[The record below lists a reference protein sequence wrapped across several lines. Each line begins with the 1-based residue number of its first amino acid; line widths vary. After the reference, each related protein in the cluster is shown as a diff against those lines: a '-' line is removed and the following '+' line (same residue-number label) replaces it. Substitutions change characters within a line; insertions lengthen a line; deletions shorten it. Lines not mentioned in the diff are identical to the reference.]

1 QRRRTGGGA
10 RGGAAHRPRGHRH
23 RARRRRGA
31 LRLHRAVPEARL
43 MPLVEA
49 VISGPMYAHMADMA
63 DDAYPDE
70 GCGSLVGHLSGGRA
84 DTLAVTRARNLN
96 AERSRDRYV
105 LDPADI
111 VEADREARARGWDI
125 VGFWHS
131 HPDHPAQPSQFDTD
145 HAWVD
150 YVYVICATT

>member
-1 QRRRTGGGA
+1 M
-10 RGGAAHRPRGHRH
+10 
-23 RARRRRGA
+23 
-31 LRLHRAVPEARL
+31 AVE
-43 MPLVEA
+43 EA
-49 VISGPMYAHMADMA
+49 VIAGPMYRHLSDMA

-70 GCGSLVGHLSGGRA
+70 GCGILVGRMTGPRA
-84 DTLAVTRARNLN
+84 EILAVTRGKNLN
-96 AERSRDRYV
+96 MERSRDRYV

-145 HAWVD
+145 HAWMD
-150 YVYVICATT
+150 YVYVICATTNEGTGDVNAFTLTVEGGPFEPLLLVVGPAEPVVER